1 MRGEK
6 LEVWMRNWKKKN
18 TSHAVC
24 GWIFFFFFFFGQEW
38 QLNSSFFVFFSE
50 WLVSRSL
57 PGEFEELPVDNFA
70 DILRQFYAEVR
81 NRKGEPYGKSA
92 LINLRASIQ
101 RHISS
106 PPYNRTLNIM
116 KDRDFIPA
124 NHVLQGV
131 LKTNRLQGRDKT
143 QHKKPLEAE
152 DMSRIDEVLDLSSP
166 TGLQMRVFVD
176 IMMHFG
182 RRGREGLRDLKKRQ
196 LQCTAGCHWP
206 WICLYCL

>member
-1 MRGEK
+1 MAG
-6 LEVWMRNWKKKN
+6 
-18 TSHAVC
+18 
-24 GWIFFFFFFFGQEW
+24 IFFFFFWQEW
-38 QLNSSFFVFFSE
+38 QMNSRCLFSE

-81 NRKGEPYGKSA
+81 NHKGEPYGKSA

-106 PPYNRTLNIM
+106 PPYYCTVNIM

-131 LKTNRLQGRDKT
+131 LKTNRLQGARQNSAQET
-143 QHKKPLEAE
+143 
-152 DMSRIDEVLDLSSP
+152 
-166 TGLQMRVFVD
+166 TGS
-176 IMMHFG
+176 
-182 RRGREGLRDLKKRQ
+182 
-196 LQCTAGCHWP
+196 
-206 WICLYCL
+206 